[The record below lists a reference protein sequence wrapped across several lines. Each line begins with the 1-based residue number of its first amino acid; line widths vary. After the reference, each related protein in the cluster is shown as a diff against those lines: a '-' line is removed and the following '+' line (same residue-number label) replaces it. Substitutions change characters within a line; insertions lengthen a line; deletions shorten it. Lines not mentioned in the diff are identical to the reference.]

1 MSESKMPEWICK
13 MCKHYPP
20 SLHGDK
26 PCNFCDPNSQYNKE
40 ALSNMT
46 VVMAESKRP
55 AGNAIGL
62 AFKAAREHAGLSR
75 MSLSQKANL
84 SPAYIGQ
91 VERGEFV
98 PTIKAC
104 IQVADVLQISV
115 DELCGRYDAT
125 RISAMERANREL
137 GVNLRMAL
145 EDMKL
150 LDACEICTWWNDGCT
165 APKDVKMSGSC
176 FVWRRCAK

>member
-1 MSESKMPEWICK
+1 MSSEKGVAKMNE
-13 MCKHYPP
+13 
-20 SLHGDK
+20 
-26 PCNFCDPNSQYNKE
+26 
-40 ALSNMT
+40 SNMEK
-46 VVMAESKRP
+46 AKHPDDNS
-55 AGNAIGL
+55 IGV

-75 MSLSQKANL
+75 AALSQKANL
-84 SPAYIGQ
+84 SPAYVGQ
-91 VERGEFV
+91 VERGVFA

-125 RISAMERANREL
+125 KISAMERANREL
-137 GVNLRMAL
+137 GVNLRMAMD
-145 EDMKL
+145 DMKL

>member
-1 MSESKMPEWICK
+1 MEDMKR
-13 MCKHYPP
+13 
-20 SLHGDK
+20 
-26 PCNFCDPNSQYNKE
+26 
-40 ALSNMT
+40 LSI
-46 VVMAESKRP
+46 AD
-55 AGNAIGL
+55 
-62 AFKAAREHAGLSR
+62 AFKAARERAGISR

-84 SPAYIGQ
+84 SKAYIGQ
-91 VERGEFV
+91 VERGQFV
-98 PTIKAC
+98 PTIKVC

-137 GVNLRMAL
+137 GVNLRMAMA
-145 EDMKL
+145 DMKIQ
-150 LDACEICTWWNDGCT
+150 DACEISPWWNDGCT

>member
-1 MSESKMPEWICK
+1 MDNAK
-13 MCKHYPP
+13 
-20 SLHGDK
+20 G
-26 PCNFCDPNSQYNKE
+26 
-40 ALSNMT
+40 LSI
-46 VVMAESKRP
+46 AD
-55 AGNAIGL
+55 
-62 AFKAAREHAGLSR
+62 AFKAARERAGISR

-84 SPAYIGQ
+84 SQAYIGQ

-104 IQVADVLQISV
+104 IKVADVLQISL

-125 RISAMERANREL
+125 RISNMERANREL

-150 LDACEICTWWNDGCT
+150 LDACEICAWWNDGCT
-165 APKDVKMSGSC
+165 APKDIKMGGSC